1 MRERSEAKWLDKCLQ
16 ARVVQVLMANFLGR
30 AAATIVLPKVAS
42 RLFQVQVGD
51 LISTF
56 AVQGS
61 PAPAL
66 HSGGRSSDEE
76 SDIGKPFIC
85 HATFLELFLL

>member
-61 PAPAL
+61 PASAL
-66 HSGGRSSDEE
+66 PVEDARLQKRAILE
-76 SDIGKPFIC
+76 SHLSVTQHF
-85 HATFLELFLL
+85 